1 MPIIE
6 NFITNKLYIPPVKS
20 FKERKNLMTRKL
32 EYANLKAKF
41 PNKVTVVIERY
52 AKERNLPFL
61 DKTKFLVPEDLQVSK
76 LLMIIRNRMD
86 ITENQAIYLMT
97 ANKTMLTM
105 SRTMAEV
112 YEEHRDEDGFV
123 YLTYASQS
131 VFG

>member
-1 MPIIE
+1 
-6 NFITNKLYIPPVKS
+6 
-20 FKERKNLMTRKL
+20 MTRKL

-52 AKERNLPFL
+52 AKERNLPML
-61 DKTKFLVPEDLQVSK
+61 DKTKFLVPEDLPVSR

-86 ITENQAIYLMT
+86 IGENQAVYVMT

-112 YEEHRDEDGFV
+112 YEEHADEDGFV